1 MSLKP
6 AAISIS
12 DSIHSILSKFSK
24 SRTLPARQV
33 ERAKIFLLCA
43 DGLDNLQISKN
54 VSIGQDS
61 VSRWRTRFLKSLPLL
76 QDVEEKIPHSWKTN

>member
-1 MSLKP
+1 MPLKP

-12 DSIHSILSKFSK
+12 DSVHSILSKFSK

-43 DGLDNLQISKN
+43 DGLDNL
-54 VSIGQDS
+54 
-61 VSRWRTRFLKSLPLL
+61 
-76 QDVEEKIPHSWKTN
+76 